1 MKKKIIIFGAS
12 SHLSSI
18 LIEQIKK
25 KYEIIAI
32 SSKKID
38 IKKIKF
44 LKTNYNFKSIINF
57 LSLNIKK
64 KDKPIF
70 LFFNSISDE
79 NIFIKQDIK
88 SIKKILFV
96 NQTLPIILT
105 NLILKK
111 FFTQKPIFIYMG
123 SSRAQKGDYGI
134 TLYSTTKNAISSF
147 VRNMAQEYGKFEV
160 FFRFILLGLF
170 EGGLEKKL
178 NKDSR
183 SKILKRTYNQKYIKI
198 NQLIKVIEFAIND
211 TSGNGSELKCDN
223 GYH

>member
-12 SHLSSI
+12 SYISNN
-18 LIEQIKK
+18 LIERIKSR
-25 KYEIIAI
+25 YEIIAI

-38 IKKIKF
+38 IKKIRS
-44 LKTNYNFKSIINF
+44 LRTNYNLKSIINF
-57 LSLNIKK
+57 LNLNIKR

-70 LFFNSISDE
+70 LFFNTIADE

-96 NQTLPIILT
+96 NQSLPIILT

-111 FFTQKPIFIYMG
+111 FFTQKPIFIYM
-123 SSRAQKGDYGI
+123 SSTRGQKGDYGI

-147 VRNMAQEYGKFEV
+147 ARNMAQEYGKFEI
-160 FFRFILLGLF
+160 FFRIILLGLF
-170 EGGLEKKL
+170 KGGLEKKL
-178 NKDSR
+178 NQDTKN
-183 SKILKRTYNQKYIKI
+183 KILKKTYNQKYIKI
-198 NQLIKVIEFAIND
+198 NQLIKTIEFAIND
-211 TSGNGSELKCDN
+211 TSGNGSDLKCDN